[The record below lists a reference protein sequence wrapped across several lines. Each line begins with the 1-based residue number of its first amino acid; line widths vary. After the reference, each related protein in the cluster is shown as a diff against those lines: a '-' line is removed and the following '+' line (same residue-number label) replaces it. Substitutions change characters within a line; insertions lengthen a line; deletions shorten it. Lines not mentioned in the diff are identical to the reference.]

1 MPLDIKI
8 TERDNSVFNVISNW
22 TNLVNET
29 KKVEEESSSETREVL
44 FEKHNKSIDLENQR
58 KIIYKNWKNSGFLD
72 GLHGYQKSNIT
83 QLYEAQ
89 AYCLTNDVATP
100 FRTTYTV
107 PVGDLNPKQAK
118 DFMKKMKSS
127 VVGVSSRGFDSKWKK
142 IFLKIKSFF
151 VSIWNKIFKKKKEET
166 NFDGIVFPMIRQVFA
181 QTIALDL
188 VPVQPLSAS
197 TGMLNYFDYT
207 FEREDVYSRIVLFE
221 KYKPKVN
228 RWNNNV
234 SGSTDFNAVIFER
247 DYFIPARSGSTEMMM
262 RFDGRNRN
270 L

>member
-72 GLHGYQKSNIT
+72 GLHGYQKSNIV
-83 QLYEAQ
+83 QLYENQ
-89 AYCLTNDVATP
+89 ASCFINDVNSP
-100 FRTTYTV
+100 IQRTYTV
-107 PVGDLNPKQAK
+107 PVGKLTTKETNDLIRK
-118 DFMKKMKSS
+118 FSS
-127 VVGVSSRGFDSKWKK
+127 SIIGVSSRSFDSKWKK

-151 VSIWNKIFKKKKEET
+151 VSIWKKIFKKKKEET

-234 SGSTDFNAVIFER
+234 SGSTSLNSIVFEN
-247 DYFIPARSGSTEMMM
+247 DYFIPVRSGSTEMMM
-262 RFDGRNRN
+262 IFDGRNRN